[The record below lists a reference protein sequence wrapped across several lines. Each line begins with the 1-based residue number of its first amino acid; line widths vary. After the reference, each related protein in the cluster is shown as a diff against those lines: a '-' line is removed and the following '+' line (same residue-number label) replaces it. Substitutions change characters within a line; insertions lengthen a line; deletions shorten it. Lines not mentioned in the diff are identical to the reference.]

1 MALRINHNIAAINT
15 NRALI
20 TNDGMLSKSLEKL
33 SSGQK
38 INRAADGPASLII
51 SEQLRAQVA
60 SIKQSIGNA
69 ETAVSMLQTSEA
81 ALTEVNSLLT
91 SIRQLAVH
99 ASNEGAN
106 SKDMLEADQL
116 EVRNALDTI
125 DRITRQAQFGTK
137 KLLDGSTGANGVGT
151 GKGVEFLQASP
162 LTRASPVEG
171 YEVRVFQLGER
182 AHLKGD
188 QALTQEM
195 IDKGEQISI
204 SEGGKTVH
212 FTTTKGDTA
221 EQVFG
226 KLKSE
231 IEAQGLDIQM
241 IVHDDK
247 TVEFVHNQYGSKYTF
262 SVSSS
267 TAGFLSKES
276 LTMQRSEGGK
286 DIQGSIGGQYAYGDG
301 RTLTG
306 GAGTRVDGLKILY
319 TGDKT
324 TAPDAGEGADT
335 AGRVTVYQNSLVFQ
349 IGPNPGQSAS
359 VSLLNTNTRNLARGV
374 VNEAGFENLHEVDVR
389 TLKGAQSALVMV
401 DQSINDLN
409 SIRAAMGAFQKNGLE
424 ANLRQLRVNF
434 TELTNAESVIR
445 DADMA
450 EEIVEFTRNNIMMQS
465 SVAMLAQANQ
475 VPNAVL
481 ALLK

>member
-1 MALRINHNIAAINT
+1 MALRINHNIGAING
-15 NRALI
+15 NRLV
-20 TNDGMLSKSLEKL
+20 TQNDGMLTKSLEKL
-33 SSGQK
+33 ASGQK

-60 SIKQSIGNA
+60 SIRQSISNS

-81 ALTEVNSLLT
+81 ALMEVNQLLT
-91 SIRQLAVH
+91 NVRQLAIH

-116 EVRNALDTI
+116 EVKNSLETI
-125 DRITRQAQFGTK
+125 DRITFQAQFGTK

-151 GKGVEFLQASP
+151 GKGVEFLQATP

-171 YEVRVFQLGER
+171 YEIRVFQLGER
-182 AHLKGD
+182 AHVKGEVG
-188 QALTQEM
+188 LTQEM

-204 SEGGKTVH
+204 SESGRTVH
-212 FTTTKGDTA
+212 FVTTKGDTTA
-221 EQVFG
+221 QVYG
-226 KLKSE
+226 KLKGE

-241 IVHDDK
+241 NVNEDNS
-247 TVEFVHNQYGSKYTF
+247 VGFVHNQYGSKSTF

-267 TAGFLSKES
+267 TAGYLSKES
-276 LTMQRSEGGK
+276 LKMERSSGGK
-286 DIQGSIGGQYAYGDG
+286 DIQGTIGGQYASGDG
-301 RTLTG
+301 RVLTG

-319 TGDKT
+319 TGEQLTDPK
-324 TAPDAGEGADT
+324 AGEGAES
-335 AGRVTVYQNSLVFQ
+335 AGRVSVYQNSLVFQ
-349 IGPNPGQSAS
+349 VGPNPGQSAS
-359 VSLLNTNTRNLARGV
+359 VSLINTNTRNLARGV
-374 VNEAGFENLHEVDVR
+374 VNDAGFENLHQVDVR
-389 TLKGAQSALVMV
+389 TLKGAQSALVMT

-409 SIRAAMGAFQKNGLE
+409 SIRAAMGAFQKNALE

-450 EEIVEFTRNNIMMQS
+450 EEVVEFTKNNIMMQS
-465 SVAMLAQANQ
+465 SVSMLAQANQ
-475 VPNAVL
+475 VPQHVL

>member
-51 SEQLRAQVA
+51 SEQLRAQVS
-60 SIKQSIGNA
+60 SIKQSIANA
-69 ETAVSMLQTSEA
+69 ETAVSMLQTSESG
-81 ALTEVNSLLT
+81 LTEVNQLLT
-91 SIRQLAVH
+91 NIRTLAVH

-106 SKDMLEADQL
+106 DRNMLEADQL
-116 EVRNALDTI
+116 EVKNSLETI

-151 GKGVEFLQASP
+151 GKGVDFLEASP
-162 LTRASPVEG
+162 MTRPSPVEG

-182 AHLKGD
+182 AHIKG
-188 QALTQEM
+188 QAPLTQEM
-195 IDKGEQISI
+195 IDKGEQVSI

-212 FTTTKGDTA
+212 FSTTKGDTV

-231 IEAQGLDIQM
+231 IEAQGLDLKM
-241 IVHDDK
+241 KVNDDK
-247 TVEFVHNQYGSKYTF
+247 TLEFTHNQYGSKNTF
-262 SVSSS
+262 SVSSL
-267 TAGFLSKES
+267 TPGFLSKES

-286 DIQGSIGGQYAYGDG
+286 DIQGSIGGQFASGEG
-301 RTLTG
+301 RVLTG
-306 GAGTRVDGLKILY
+306 GGGTRVEGLKVLY
-319 TGDKT
+319 TGDT
-324 TAPDAGEGADT
+324 VTAPDAGEGAPN
-335 AGRVTVYQNSLVFQ
+335 AGRITVYQNSLVFQ
-349 IGPNPGQSAS
+349 VGPNPGQSAS

-374 VNEAGFENLHEVDVR
+374 VNEAGYESLHDVDVR
-389 TLKGAQSALVMV
+389 TTVGAQSALVMA
-401 DQSINDLN
+401 DNSINEVN
-409 SIRAAMGAFQKNGLE
+409 KVRAAMGAFQKNGLE

-475 VPNAVL
+475 VPNSVL
-481 ALLK
+481 SLLK